1 MLVTEAMTPSLA
13 EKLRQ
18 TRSELMVSE
27 IEAVALELF
36 AERGFD
42 DVTVEDLAAATQIS
56 VRTFYRY
63 FPTKEHVL
71 QVQIDRRNAAI
82 AAALAE
88 RPADETPLE
97 SLRVALTEV
106 VEAEDS
112 ALLRQ
117 WVGIV
122 AATPSVMNSVLG
134 GVVLKGHRTFAEH
147 FGARLGQPS
156 DALVPTILAGAVGG
170 VIQAATTNWFVHGGD
185 LAATLSEG
193 LEVLERGFRPDPE
206 ASLA

>member
-1 MLVTEAMTPSLA
+1 
-13 EKLRQ
+13 
-18 TRSELMVSE
+18 MVSE

-36 AERGFD
+36 ADRGFD
-42 DVTVEDLAAATQIS
+42 DVTVEDVAAAAQIS

-71 QVQIDRRNAAI
+71 QVQIDRRNTAI

-88 RPADETPLE
+88 RPADETPLQ
-97 SLRVALTEV
+97 SLRVALTGV
-106 VEAEDS
+106 VEDEDP
-112 ALLRQ
+112 ALLRR

-122 AATPSVMNSVLG
+122 AATPNVTNAVLG
-134 GVVLKGHRTFAEH
+134 GIVLKSHRTFAAH

-170 VIQAATTNWFVHGGD
+170 VIQAATTNWFVDGGD

-193 LEVLERGFRPDPE
+193 LEVLERGIGTDPN
-206 ASLA
+206 AWRRAPQG

>member
-1 MLVTEAMTPSLA
+1 
-13 EKLRQ
+13 
-18 TRSELMVSE
+18 MVSE

-36 AERGFD
+36 ADRGFD
-42 DVTVEDLAAATQIS
+42 DVTVEDVAAAAQIS

-71 QVQIDRRNAAI
+71 QVQIDRRNTAI

-88 RPADETPLE
+88 RPADETPLQ
-97 SLRVALTEV
+97 SLRVALTGV
-106 VEAEDS
+106 VEDEDP
-112 ALLRQ
+112 ALLRR

-122 AATPSVMNSVLG
+122 AATPNVTNAVLG
-134 GVVLKGHRTFAEH
+134 GIVLKSHRTFAAH

-193 LEVLERGFRPDPE
+193 LEVLERGIGTDPN
-206 ASLA
+206 AWRRAAQD